1 MKKLADSKVIVF
13 DQGNTL
19 VFDPF
24 ILILDHIKSEVSEIL
39 KKFSKNITAKDI
51 RSNWVL
57 ANSKIDYPFISHFAQ
72 EEPIIIKML
81 DLLKIDPLTQSRIAP
96 KILYLYR
103 KNLPKFTQKTSDKE
117 KLHKVLSYLQ
127 SKQKRL
133 GIFSND
139 REFDLQ
145 ANLQLLEIKNYFEYI
160 RSSEDL
166 KVEKPDQRV
175 FEDIQTHFREKP
187 EDIIYIGD
195 DPIRDVQAAKEY
207 GMKAIWLKLDN
218 KYNEKW
224 RDYSKKPAC
233 QPDAVISDIKELLHI
248 I

>member
-1 MKKLADSKVIVF
+1 MKKLADSKAIVF

-24 ILILDHIKSEVSEIL
+24 TLIVDHIKSEIAEIL
-39 KKFSKNITAKDI
+39 RKFNKNITAKDI
-51 RSNWVL
+51 RSSWIL
-57 ANSKIDYPFISHFAQ
+57 ANSKVDYPYITHFAQ

-81 DLLKIDPLTQSRIAP
+81 EFLKIDPLTQSRIAP
-96 KILYLYR
+96 RILYIYR
-103 KNLPKFTQKTSDKE
+103 KNLPRFTQQTSDKK
-117 KLHKVLSYLQ
+117 KLHQVLSYLQ

-133 GIFSND
+133 GVFSND

-145 ANLQLLEIKNYFEYI
+145 ANLQLLEIKDYFEYI

-166 KVEKPDQRV
+166 KIEKPDQRV
-175 FEDIQTHFREKP
+175 FEDIQNHFRERA

-207 GMKAIWLKLDN
+207 GMEAIWLKLDE
-218 KYNEKW
+218 KYNEIW
-224 RDYSKKPAC
+224 RDYSKKSAY
-233 QPDAVISDIKELLHI
+233 QPDAIISDLKELMQI